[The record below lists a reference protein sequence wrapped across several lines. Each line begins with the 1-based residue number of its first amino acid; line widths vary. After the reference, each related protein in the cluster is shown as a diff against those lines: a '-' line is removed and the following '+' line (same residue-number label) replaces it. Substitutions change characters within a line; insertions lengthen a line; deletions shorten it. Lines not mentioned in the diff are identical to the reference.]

1 MRYYFC
7 LRFTVIHLIIPP
19 DFYVLRIMLGTQ
31 SGAAT
36 PVSSSHRIPHL
47 VERILSFLR
56 DFLEEN
62 RNNNSFDAHRTGLFC
77 RCTSVG
83 CAPGFVFF
91 TLTTGPIACFHH
103 RQYCSEVVVPRR
115 CNFVWIYNFTEKWT
129 DEKNVHRKIGS
140 KNVIFPTE
148 MWFQK
153 WTEIA
158 YSNWTKE

>member
-1 MRYYFC
+1 MFDR
-7 LRFTVIHLIIPP
+7 LRTKEQLGYSVNA
-19 DFYVLRIMLGTQ
+19 VLREDHGILGM
-31 SGAAT
+31 SAT
-36 PVSSSHRIPHL
+36 VVSPSHDIPHP
-47 VERILSFLR
+47 VQRILLFLR
-56 DFLEEN
+56 DFFKEN

-148 MWFQK
+148 M
-153 WTEIA
+153 
-158 YSNWTKE
+158 